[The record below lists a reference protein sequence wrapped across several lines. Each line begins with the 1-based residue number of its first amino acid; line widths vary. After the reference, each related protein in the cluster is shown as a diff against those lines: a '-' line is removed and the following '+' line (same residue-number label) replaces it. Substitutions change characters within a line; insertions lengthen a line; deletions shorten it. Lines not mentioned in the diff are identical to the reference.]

1 MRTIVLC
8 MGIVWF
14 ATFGY
19 ASESK
24 PRAVLLETEY
34 QFPPAVEG
42 TVITHDFVLR
52 NVGTADLVIRKLES
66 G

>member
-8 MGIVWF
+8 VGIVCL
-14 ATFGY
+14 ATFGC
-19 ASESK
+19 ASEPK

-42 TVITHDFVLR
+42 IVITHDFLLR
-52 NVGTADLVIRKLES
+52 NEGTSDLVIRKLES